1 VVNEAMRSEIVSVE
15 LYNTR
20 EVLEAIL
27 TSIDE
32 GIHVIDT
39 KGITIFYNAVA
50 AAHDGMEISEV
61 LGRPL
66 LEAFPSLSRNSSTLL
81 KAIGTGKPITYKGQ
95 SYVNLHGKMIETMN
109 STLPIFVE
117 GTLIGAVEIAKDVSR
132 LRVLSERLLDLEST
146 ITKQKKKLKNHNGA
160 KYTFT
165 DILTDSPL
173 FLHVIEQG
181 RKAAHS
187 SSSVL
192 VFGESGVGK
201 ELFVQS
207 IHNASGSRHGPFIAQ
222 NCAALPDSL
231 LESLLFGTAK
241 GSYTGAMDR
250 PGLFELAHEGTLFL
264 DELQSMPIELQ
275 SKLLR
280 VLEDG
285 LVRRIGGTKSTPVDV
300 RVMAAMN
307 VHPEKALKQN
317 KLRADLFYRLNV
329 MSYQLPPLIERKED
343 IILLSDHFLSMF
355 NRKLGKAVKEIDQR
369 VKRTFLLYHWPG
381 NVRELKHTV
390 EYMMNVAEGT
400 VLTEKELPVF
410 FHGISRPGKGNESSL
425 MPLRDALKKTEEELI
440 RQALIQTHGNIQQ
453 ASKLLEVPRQTLQYK
468 IKKHGSFES

>member
-1 VVNEAMRSEIVSVE
+1 MSAEQ
-15 LYNTR
+15 YNTR

-39 KGITIFYNAVA
+39 KGTTVFYNQVA
-50 AAHDGMEISEV
+50 ADNDGMEISEV

-66 LEAFPSLSRNSSTLL
+66 LETFPSLTRRSSTLL
-81 KAIGTGKPITYKGQ
+81 KVISSGKPITYKGQ
-95 SYVNLHGKMIETMN
+95 SYVNLHGKMVETMN
-109 STLPIFVE
+109 TTLPIFVE
-117 GTLIGAVEIAKDVSR
+117 GDLIGAVEIAKDVSR
-132 LRVLSERLLDLEST
+132 LRVLSERLLDLESSM
-146 ITKQKKKLKNHNGA
+146 TKQKKKPTNHNGA
-160 KYTFT
+160 IYTFT
-165 DILTDSPL
+165 DILTVSAQ
-173 FLHVIEQG
+173 FLHIIEQG
-181 RKAAHS
+181 KKAADS

-207 IHNASGSRHGPFIAQ
+207 IHNESSRRKGPFIAQ

-250 PGLFELAHEGTLFL
+250 QGLFELADGGTLFL

-285 LVRRIGGTKSTPVDV
+285 LVRRIGAMKSTSVDV
-300 RVMAAMN
+300 RVIAAMN
-307 VHPEKALKQN
+307 IYPEEALKEN

-329 MSYQLPPLIERKED
+329 MSYRLPSLQERKED
-343 IILLSDHFLSMF
+343 ILLLSENFISTF
-355 NRKLGKAVKEIDQR
+355 NQNLGKAVKELDLK
-369 VKRTFLLYHWPG
+369 VKSAFLHYHWPG
-381 NVRELKHTV
+381 NVRELKHTI
-390 EYMMNVAEGT
+390 EYMMNVTEGT
-400 VLTEKELPVF
+400 VLTENELPVF
-410 FHGISRPGKGNESSL
+410 FNGFSGSKNWKDAPL
-425 MPLRDALKKTEEELI
+425 LPLREAVKKTEEELI
-440 RQALIQTHGNIQQ
+440 QQALIQTNGNVLQ
-453 ASKLLEVPRQTLQYK
+453 ASKILEIPRQTLQYK
-468 IKKHGSFES
+468 IKKRGRLTGQLNERE